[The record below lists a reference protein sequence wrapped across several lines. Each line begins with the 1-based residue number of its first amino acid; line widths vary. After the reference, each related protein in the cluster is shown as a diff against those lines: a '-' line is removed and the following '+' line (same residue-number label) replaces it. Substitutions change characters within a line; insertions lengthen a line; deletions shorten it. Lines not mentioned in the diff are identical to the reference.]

1 MVEKIIRTTKA
12 PAEKENWDH
21 KYDVKTVSAKLSQRE
36 FSHFK
41 DYCDKKGVKVST
53 QLKHLIKQEIEDP
66 ISVNVAGKSQFVYNP
81 ARDNFSWRAILDKG
95 VISYI
100 EDDLNFEFLKQL
112 RNALNIAI
120 DERDTFIQKKKEDSV
135 SIPSKILRRKI

>member
-1 MVEKIIRTTKA
+1 MVKEK
-12 PAEKENWDH
+12 WDN
-21 KYDVKTVSAKLSQRE
+21 KYDVKTVSAKLTQRE
-36 FSHFK
+36 FYHFK
-41 DYCDKKGVKVST
+41 DYCEKKGVKVST
-53 QLKHLIKQEIEDP
+53 QLKYLIKQEIEDP
-66 ISVNVAGKSQFVYNP
+66 ISVNVAGKSQFIYSP
-81 ARDNFSWRAILDKG
+81 AKDNFSWRAILDKG

-135 SIPSKILRRKI
+135 SIPGKIVRKGL